1 MSSTVSSNVSL
12 VKKIV
17 NQCIHRI
24 ETKREPLTEGIRGFE
39 EEEEQL
45 KEIKKE
51 LFVFA
56 RDTDEKDEDIA
67 IEELV
72 VEMAMYRYFV
82 RKLKEEVEQYKD
94 KYDRA
99 FYDKHRMQQEI
110 FNLTQQIESLQ
121 SDKRQLYELYK
132 NIQALSSSVIDMHTY
147 HKSSKT
153 ECS

>member
-24 ETKREPLTEGIRGFE
+24 ETKREPLTEGITGFE

-67 IEELV
+67 VEELV

-82 RKLKEEVEQYKD
+82 RKLKEEVGQYKD

-121 SDKRQLYELYK
+121 TDKRQLYELYK